1 MSKICLG
8 NSKPPALVATP
19 LISDGPF
26 KKMCKNLAPKNLKI
40 IKNCAKIR
48 KINFFRPK
56 LCIKSGFCNE
66 PKNEKLSKFPTVH
79 SAKNEKFRRIG
90 LWTKNGQMW
99 TEDGQIWTKMGRFG
113 QKWADLDQK

>member
-1 MSKICLG
+1 
-8 NSKPPALVATP
+8 
-19 LISDGPF
+19 
-26 KKMCKNLAPKNLKI
+26 MCKNLAPKNLKI

-66 PKNEKLSKFPTVH
+66 PKIVKISHCAQCPKMRNFDALGKF
-79 SAKNEKFRRIG
+79 G
-90 LWTKNGQMW
+90 LKMDKCGL
-99 TEDGQIWTKMGRFG
+99 KMGKFG